1 MTFAVTLITLLGFL
15 LRITRAS
22 HLWLWGDE
30 AWGLYLIRQGF
41 WQLTLETALDQHP
54 PLYHQLTYLWSLF
67 AGRSE
72 LALRLFSIFAGVLS
86 IPLTY
91 QVGRQLSGRA
101 VGLVGA
107 LLIALAPFG
116 IHYSQEARMYSLI
129 MALGL
134 ASTCLLLHLI
144 RSPAPMAG
152 RWIAYGV
159 VTLLGLLTVYSY
171 AFFVAFQG
179 LILLLIGKGRRRFP
193 AWLEVQGAVAL
204 ALVPFIFLFV
214 QPILETLRIQSQ
226 FGQARSL
233 PALLGETWIGLA
245 MGVTLAPSTAGLW
258 ALGIGCIA
266 VIGLLGPRT
275 GGRRTKTGEF
285 STGEQSLFLAGALTI
300 PLLLFYPL
308 HVRLPW
314 LQPRVFAFLAP
325 VLYLLLAR
333 GLVRLWRWRR
343 ASLVL
348 ALVYMGL
355 AWGRGLYDYYVNFN
369 RYDGYEDYRPLIAY
383 IAAHAQPGDLVL
395 HHARWQEGYFEA
407 YYQGPPLQFEY
418 ALDTRGR
425 RSPALAGLRLVPQ
438 PVALT
443 PDDVAGLISQQQPHQ
458 VWIMWRDIVR
468 HPGGSLLEDRIEDK
482 VSRLGFKVDEAWF
495 GHVRLTRY
503 ALPPLGAASIQP
515 SEAIWENG
523 IQLQSYTL
531 APPAQ
536 VIRPGDSLYLT
547 LYWQAHGPTTIPYT
561 AFTHIVGTRLNPKDG
576 TPVWAGHDMIPG
588 NGERP
593 TTSWQAGEVIR
604 DPHILTLDP
613 NAPPGEYILEVGL
626 YDPASGQRLRLRQ
639 LDNSLGEDRLILV
652 TLIVP

>member
-1 MTFAVTLITLLGFL
+1 MIGRRLPLISLTLMTLLGLL
-15 LRITRAS
+15 LRITHAG

-107 LLIALAPFG
+107 LLVALAPFSV
-116 IHYSQEARMYSLI
+116 HYSQEARMYSLI

-134 ASTCLLLHLI
+134 TSTYLLLHLI
-144 RSPAPMAG
+144 RSPARMPGIWA
-152 RWIAYGV
+152 AYGL
-159 VTLLGLLTVYSY
+159 VTLLGLLTLYSY

-179 LILLLIGKGRRRFP
+179 LILLLIGRARRRFP
-193 AWLEVQGAVAL
+193 AWLGVQGAVAL
-204 ALVPFIFLFV
+204 VLIPFIFVFI

-226 FGQARSL
+226 FGQARTL
-233 PALLGETWIGLA
+233 PALLGETWTGLA
-245 MGVTLAPSTAGLW
+245 MGVTLAPSIAGPL
-258 ALGIGCIA
+258 ALGLGVIA
-266 VIGLLGPRT
+266 ALGLLGASDK
-275 GGRRTKTGEF
+275 GF
-285 STGEQSLFLAGALTI
+285 SAGEQSLFLAGALII
-300 PLLLFYPL
+300 PLVLFYPL

-314 LQPRVFAFLAP
+314 LQPRVFAFLTPA
-325 VLYLLLAR
+325 LDLLLAC
-333 GLVRLWRWRR
+333 GLVRLWHWRR

-348 ALVYMGL
+348 ALAYVGL
-355 AWGRGLYDYYVNFN
+355 AWSWGLHDYYVNFS
-369 RYDGYEDYRPLIAY
+369 RYDGYEDYRPLIAQV
-383 IAAHAQPGDLVL
+383 AAHAQPGDLVL

-407 YYQGPPLQFEY
+407 YYQGPPLRFEY
-418 ALDTRGR
+418 VLDTRGR
-425 RSPALAGLRLVPQ
+425 HSPAFKGLHLIPQ

-443 PDDVAGLISQQQPHQ
+443 PGDVTGLIRQQQPRQ

-468 HPGGSLLEDRIEDK
+468 HPGGPLLEDQIEDA
-482 VSRLGFKVDEAWF
+482 VSRLGVKVDEAWF

-503 ALPPLGAASIQP
+503 ALPPPGASPAQP
-515 SEAIWENG
+515 MEAPWENG
-523 IQLQSYTL
+523 IQLQGYAL
-531 APPAQ
+531 APPVQ
-536 VIRPGDSLYLT
+536 VIRPGEALYLT
-547 LYWQAHGPTTIPYT
+547 LYWRADGPTAVSYT
-561 AFTHIVGTRLNPKDG
+561 VFTHLVGSRLNPRDG
-576 TPVWAGHDMIPG
+576 TPVWAGHDMTPG

-593 TTSWQAGEVIR
+593 TTSWQPGEVIR
-604 DPHILTLDP
+604 DPHLLRLDP
-613 NAPPGEYILEVGL
+613 DAPPGEYILEVGL

-639 LDNSLGEDRLILV
+639 PDGSLGEDRLILARLV
-652 TLIVP
+652 VP